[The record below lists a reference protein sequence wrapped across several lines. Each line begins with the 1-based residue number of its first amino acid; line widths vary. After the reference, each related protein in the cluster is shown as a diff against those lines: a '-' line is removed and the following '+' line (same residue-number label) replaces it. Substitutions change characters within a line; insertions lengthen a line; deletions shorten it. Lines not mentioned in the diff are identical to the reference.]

1 MAIKGKKRARGRRV
15 IAAPPRPQL
24 VVRKPPVWRRPWVWA
39 LAGGVVAAVV
49 IVLVLIALRS
59 SSVDHRKDRERVAAQ
74 RFTDQLT
81 AKLPADHE
89 ALGPTVTLF
98 PSLATDAAKIGTAD
112 LADADAVTKA
122 KEIQDQARTA
132 AQGIAAIQVNQIFA
146 KEFGRDRAD
155 LQDGQVL
162 VATSLS
168 LYRQAG
174 ALFAA
179 AVKTD
184 DTSRAAMVST
194 IQALNNQ
201 AAALFQRGYSKLV
214 AIDTRLGV
222 AATVPPVQAPA
233 SPTPSPSVTASPSAT
248 ASGSPSPSASPSE
261 SPSASPSATPSA
273 TAAPTPSPSASL

>member
-1 MAIKGKKRARGRRV
+1 MAIKGKKRARGKRV

-24 VVRKPPVWRRPWVWA
+24 VVRKPPLWRRPWVWG
-39 LAGGVVAAVV
+39 LAGGIVAAGV
-49 IVLVLIALRS
+49 IVLILIVAHS
-59 SSVDHRKDRERVAAQ
+59 SSVHHRKDRERVAAQ

-81 AKLPADHE
+81 AKLPPYHE

-98 PSLATDAAKIGTAD
+98 PSLSADADKIGTAD
-112 LADADAVTKA
+112 LADADAVKKA

-132 AQGIAAIQVNQIFA
+132 AQGVAGIQVNQIFP

-155 LQDGQVL
+155 LQDAQSL

-174 ALFAA
+174 VLFAA
-179 AVKTD
+179 AVKAD
-184 DTSRAAMVST
+184 ETSRVAMVSA
-194 IQALNNQ
+194 IQGLNNQ
-201 AAALFQRGYSKLV
+201 AASLFQRAYGKLV

-233 SPTPSPSVTASPSAT
+233 SPTPTPSVT
-248 ASGSPSPSASPSE
+248 
-261 SPSASPSATPSA
+261 
-273 TAAPTPSPSASL
+273 PTPSPSAST